1 VTDHDQHTAAGKMA
15 NVWAAI
21 RESLRGS
28 EQDFTSGNLNRAVL
42 LLAVPMVLEMAGESV
57 FAVADAFFVA
67 RLGSESLAAVALTES
82 VLELIYAVA
91 VGLSM
96 STTAMV
102 ARRIGEKDER
112 AAART
117 AVQAIIVG
125 IVVSVVFGVA
135 GLIWAPDLLRLM
147 GASEETVAVGSTYTR
162 IMYGSMMVIMLLFL
176 NNAIYRGVG
185 DAAMAMR
192 SVWLA
197 NGINIVLDPMLIF
210 GFGPFPEMG
219 LAGAAVATT
228 IGRGTGVAFQLRGM
242 SRGARLRVQRA
253 DVRVDLPLIRRLLRV
268 SAGGV
273 GQMLV
278 AMASYVG
285 LIRILATFGS
295 VVLAGYVIAVRLVI
309 FVLLPAWGVANAA
322 ATLVGQ
328 NLGAGKPD
336 RAERAVWVTGGWN
349 MVFMAVITVLFV
361 VFAEPIIGVFTPDP
375 QTRAIGTRAL
385 RIISYGYV
393 FYAWGMV
400 TIQAFNGAGDT
411 ATPTWIN
418 IGVFWFFQLPLAYVL
433 AIVLDVGPDGVFWS
447 FALAYSMSAMVGF
460 AIFRRGRWKEKV
472 V

>member
-1 VTDHDQHTAAGKMA
+1 M
-15 NVWAAI
+15 WASI
-21 RESLRGS
+21 RESVRGS

-57 FAVADAFFVA
+57 FAVVDAFFVA
-67 RLGSESLAAVALTES
+67 RLGSNALAAVGLTES

-125 IVVSVVFGVA
+125 IVVSVVLGVA
-135 GLIWAPDLLRLM
+135 GMIWAPDLLRLM
-147 GASEETVAVGSTYTR
+147 GASDETVAVGSTYTR
-162 IMYGSMMVIMLLFL
+162 IMYGGMMVIMLLFL
-176 NNAIYRGVG
+176 NNAIYRGAG

-197 NGINIVLDPMLIF
+197 NGINIVLDPLLIF
-210 GFGPFPEMG
+210 GIGPFPELG
-219 LAGAAVATT
+219 LAGAAIATT
-228 IGRGTGVAFQLRGM
+228 IGRGTGVAFQLWGM
-242 SRGARLRVQRA
+242 SRGARLRVQRC
-253 DVRVDLPLIRRLLRV
+253 DVKLDLPLIRRLLRV

-278 AMASYVG
+278 GMASYVG

-328 NLGAGKPD
+328 NLGARKPD

-349 MVFMAVITVLFV
+349 MVFMAVVTVLFV
-361 VFAEPIIGVFTPDP
+361 VFAEQIIGVFTPDP
-375 QTRAIGTRAL
+375 EIRAIGTRAL

-400 TIQAFNGAGDT
+400 VLQAFNGAGDT
-411 ATPTWIN
+411 VTPTWIN
-418 IGVFWFFQLPLAYVL
+418 FFIFWVYQLPAAWLLAWPLGVGYEGVFWAV
-433 AIVLDVGPDGVFWS
+433 AT
-447 FALAYSMSAMVGF
+447 AYSMSALVGLWL
-460 AIFRRGRWKEKV
+460 FRRGGWKRKQV
-472 V
+472 

>member
-1 VTDHDQHTAAGKMA
+1 M
-15 NVWAAI
+15 WASI
-21 RESLRGS
+21 RESVRGS

-57 FAVADAFFVA
+57 FAVVDAFFVA
-67 RLGSESLAAVALTES
+67 RLGSNALAAVGLTES

-102 ARRIGEKDER
+102 ARRLGEKDER

-125 IVVSVVFGVA
+125 IVVSVVLGVA
-135 GLIWAPDLLRLM
+135 GMIWAPDLLRLM
-147 GASEETVAVGSTYTR
+147 GASDETVAVGSTYTR
-162 IMYGSMMVIMLLFL
+162 IMYGGMMVIMLLFL
-176 NNAIYRGVG
+176 NNAIYRGAG

-197 NGINIVLDPMLIF
+197 NGINIVLDPLLIF
-210 GFGPFPEMG
+210 GIGPFPELG
-219 LAGAAVATT
+219 LAGAAIATT
-228 IGRGTGVAFQLRGM
+228 IGRGTGVAFQLWGM
-242 SRGARLRVQRA
+242 SRGARLRVQRC
-253 DVRVDLPLIRRLLRV
+253 DVKLDLPLIRRLLRV

-278 AMASYVG
+278 GMASYVG

-328 NLGAGKPD
+328 NLGARKPD

-349 MVFMAVITVLFV
+349 MVFMAVVTVLFV
-361 VFAEPIIGVFTPDP
+361 VFAEQIIGVFTPDP
-375 QTRAIGTRAL
+375 EIRAIGTRAL

-400 TIQAFNGAGDT
+400 VLQAFNGAGDT
-411 ATPTWIN
+411 VTPTWIN
-418 IGVFWFFQLPLAYVL
+418 FFIFWVYQLPAAWLLAWPLGVGYEGVFWAV
-433 AIVLDVGPDGVFWS
+433 AT
-447 FALAYSMSAMVGF
+447 AYSMSALVGLWL
-460 AIFRRGRWKEKV
+460 FRRGGWKRKQV
-472 V
+472 